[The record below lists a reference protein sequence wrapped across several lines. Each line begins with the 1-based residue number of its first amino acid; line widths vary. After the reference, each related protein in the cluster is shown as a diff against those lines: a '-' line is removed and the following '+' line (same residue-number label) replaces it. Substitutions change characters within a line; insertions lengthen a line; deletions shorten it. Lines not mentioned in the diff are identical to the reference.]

1 MFAPNIVICITFC
14 GFEAGQKLVRSR
26 SNYFAHDGQRA
37 LSRESDLGS
46 VPYNRPVF
54 VRSFVK
60 NVKSLSENQYN
71 S

>member
-1 MFAPNIVICITFC
+1 MFASNIVIGITFY

-26 SNYFAHDGQRA
+26 SNYFTHDGQRA

-46 VPYNRPVF
+46 VPYKCPVF

-60 NVKSLSENQYN
+60 NVKSLSENQHN